1 MSLARSTSPAQRLPA
16 TSPRRPRRPPGVG
29 WPAFVE
35 SGSLLLVRRDDRGR
49 DLGALQQLVVVGDEE
64 ISLGVLGEFLADLG
78 VGVAQASQPMPG

>member
-1 MSLARSTSPAQRLPA
+1 M
-16 TSPRRPRRPPGVG
+16 
-29 WPAFVE
+29 
-35 SGSLLLVRRDDRGR
+35 LVRRDDRGR